1 MIFEYGTVYPTD
13 LNLLNRHPFRL
24 LWALEKVPALRK
36 AAESG
41 DAMFGTLDTWLL
53 YRLTGGATYVS
64 EISNASATGL
74 FDPFTVSWGAFVFKM
89 LGIPMSLAP
98 PVVSSAGRKEEHT
111 QRVKIPFGVS
121 SEFYCYCIEKLR
133 E

>member
-1 MIFEYGTVYPTD
+1 M
-13 LNLLNRHPFRL
+13 
-24 LWALEKVPALRK
+24 WALEKVPALRK

-111 QRVKIPFGVS
+111 QRVKISFGVS
-121 SEFYCYCIEKLR
+121 SEFNCYCTVNSHSTFTRFPSLLCFELR
-133 E
+133 SE

>member
-1 MIFEYGTVYPTD
+1 M
-13 LNLLNRHPFRL
+13 
-24 LWALEKVPALRK
+24 PALRK
-36 AAESG
+36 AAEGG

-98 PVVSSAGRKEEHT
+98 PVVASAGREEH
-111 QRVKIPFGVS
+111 S
-121 SEFYCYCIEKLR
+121 
-133 E
+133 

>member
-1 MIFEYGTVYPTD
+1 MIFEYRTVYPTD
-13 LNLLNRHPFRL
+13 LNLLNRQPFRL

-64 EISNASATGL
+64 GMQFNKHFRL
-74 FDPFTVSWGAFVFKM
+74 RK
-89 LGIPMSLAP
+89 GI
-98 PVVSSAGRKEEHT
+98 
-111 QRVKIPFGVS
+111 
-121 SEFYCYCIEKLR
+121 
-133 E
+133 

>member
-1 MIFEYGTVYPTD
+1 M
-13 LNLLNRHPFRL
+13 
-24 LWALEKVPALRK
+24 WALEKVPALRK

-74 FDPFTVSWGAFVFKM
+74 FDPFAVSWGAFVFKM
-89 LGIPMSLAP
+89 LGILMSLAP
-98 PVVSSAGRKEEHT
+98 PVVASAGREELT
-111 QRVKIPFGVS
+111 QRVKIPSPFGA
-121 SEFYCYCIEKLR
+121 
-133 E
+133 